1 MVSRMSVPF
10 TFEEFLEMLE
20 RFNTGWW
27 PLHLIKY
34 AMAVTAIYFA
44 LRKTRWSGKVVT
56 GILVFFWI
64 WVGAVFNLLYFSKLY
79 PMAYLFVTLFI
90 LEGIILTVAGLLSH
104 RLTFM
109 VRADIFGLVGGILVI
124 YSLIGYPLIAC
135 LTGRG
140 YPHLL
145 LTGMMPCPTAIF
157 TLGLLLWT
165 EKPIPKIVPV
175 IPVIYALT
183 GFVPVKLG
191 VVEDIG
197 LIVAGIVTGLLL
209 VYRDR
214 DSYQHKGETGDP
226 I

>member
-1 MVSRMSVPF
+1 MHTKMSVPF

-20 RFNTGWW
+20 RFNTDWW
-27 PLHLIKY
+27 PVHLIMY
-34 AMAVTAIYFA
+34 ALAAAAIYLA
-44 LRKTRWSGKVVT
+44 IKKTRHSGQVVT

-64 WVGAVFNLLYFSKLY
+64 WVGTVFNLLYFSRLY
-79 PMAYLFVTLFI
+79 PMAYLFVVLFI
-90 LEGIILTVAGLLSH
+90 VEGIILTVAGLFWH
-104 RLTFM
+104 RLTFR
-109 VRADIFGLVGGILVI
+109 VRADLLGFVGGILII
-124 YSLIGYPLIAC
+124 YALIGYPLITNF
-135 LTGRG
+135 TGRG
-140 YPHLL
+140 YPHLM

-165 EKPIPKIVPV
+165 EKPMPKIVPV

-197 LIVAGIVTGLLL
+197 LVVAGIVTGLLL
-209 VYRDR
+209 VYGDR
-214 DSYQHKGETGDP
+214 NSLQRKGETREL

>member
-1 MVSRMSVPF
+1 
-10 TFEEFLEMLE
+10 
-20 RFNTGWW
+20 
-27 PLHLIKY
+27 
-34 AMAVTAIYFA
+34 
-44 LRKTRWSGKVVT
+44 
-56 GILVFFWI
+56 
-64 WVGAVFNLLYFSKLY
+64 
-79 PMAYLFVTLFI
+79 
-90 LEGIILTVAGLLSH
+90 
-104 RLTFM
+104 
-109 VRADIFGLVGGILVI
+109 ADLFGLIGAILVI
-124 YSLIGYPLIAC
+124 YALIGYPLIANF
-135 LTGRG
+135 TGRG

-157 TLGLLLWT
+157 TMGLLLWT

-209 VYRDR
+209 AYRER
-214 DSYQHKGETGDP
+214 ISTHNKKEVKER

>member
-1 MVSRMSVPF
+1 MSLPF
-10 TFEEFLEMLE
+10 TFDEFLDMLA
-20 RFNTGWW
+20 RFNTDWW
-27 PLHLIKY
+27 PVHLIMY
-34 AMAVTAIYFA
+34 ALAVAAIYFA
-44 LRKTRWSGKVVT
+44 VRKTRWSAKVVT

-64 WVGAVFNLLYFSKLY
+64 WVGTGFNLFYFSRLY
-79 PMAYLFVTLFI
+79 PMAYLFVVLFI
-90 LEGIILTVAGLLSH
+90 LEGIILASAGLF
-104 RLTFM
+104 RDRITF
-109 VRADIFGLVGGILVI
+109 VVKADLFGLIGALLII
-124 YSLIGYPLIAC
+124 YALIGYPLIAHF
-135 LTGRG
+135 TGRG

-197 LIVAGIVTGLLL
+197 LIAAGIVTGILLI
-209 VYRDR
+209 YRERSSDK
-214 DSYQHKGETGDP
+214 DKGVTLGNV
-226 I
+226 

>member
-1 MVSRMSVPF
+1 MNLSF
-10 TFEEFLEMLE
+10 TFDEFLEMLE
-20 RFNTGWW
+20 RFNTDWW
-27 PLHLIKY
+27 PVHLIMY
-34 AMAVTAIYFA
+34 VLAVAAIYFA
-44 LRKTRWSGKVVT
+44 VRKTSYSGKVVT

-64 WVGAVFNLLYFSKLY
+64 WVGTVFNLLYFSRLY
-79 PMAYLFVTLFI
+79 PMAYLFVMLFI
-90 LEGIILTVAGLLSH
+90 LEGIILAVAGFFWH
-104 RLTFM
+104 RLTFR
-109 VRADIFGLVGGILVI
+109 VRADLFGLIGGILII
-124 YSLIGYPLIAC
+124 YALIGYPLIAN

-175 IPVIYALT
+175 IPVIYALS

-209 VYRDR
+209 IYRDR
-214 DSYQHKGETGDP
+214 SPRQHKEETRDL